1 MNPQH
6 ELDLIN
12 EQLEDLMTKGSN
24 DEKLVSRKR
33 ELEAIIRNIKNLVKT
48 TL

>member
-6 ELDLIN
+6 ELEKIN
-12 EQLEDLMTKGSN
+12 DELERLLSHGDN

-33 ELEAIIRNIKNLVKT
+33 ELEAIIRKSQKQ
-48 TL
+48 

>member
-6 ELDLIN
+6 ELDKIN
-12 EQLEDLMTKGSN
+12 DELDRLLSHGAN

-33 ELEAIIRNIKNLVKT
+33 ELEAIIRKSKK
-48 TL
+48 